1 MGPLDAL
8 NHIVNLLLPAAGVG
22 ALAAA
27 LAKLCWRRALHGVPV
42 LGLAAWAVAAAA
54 LVSLGGLALSGRD
67 GAMATYGAM
76 VIAVAAVLLWRGF
89 LRGGR

>member
-27 LAKLCWRRALHGVPV
+27 LAKLCWRRALHGVP
-42 LGLAAWAVAAAA
+42 LLALAAWSAAVAA
-54 LVSLGGLALSGRD
+54 LVLLGGLMIVGRD

-76 VIAVAAVLLWRGF
+76 VVAVAAVLLWRGF
-89 LRGGR
+89 LHRGR